1 MNSHLKEWLI
11 EHKTSEGKSVPKCK
25 FCHCVLAS
33 KLCDLKLHASTK
45 KHKEN
50 AQAFSTGRQPTLPFK
65 SLKKVTDSQIAEG
78 RMAMFVA
85 AHTAV
90 STCDHL
96 NNLCKGCFTDSKTA
110 SMIQMKRS
118 KCSGI
123 IKNILYPHFMRD
135 VTDAVGDRHYSLL
148 IDESTDISVHKY
160 LGMAI
165 IYHDD
170 LKGKIISTFLSL
182 SELEECNAAA
192 IVGSLKATLE
202 YFGLNLK
209 KLRGIGTDNASVMVG
224 INNGVYQKLK
234 AEVPN
239 LILIRCVCHSLQLSV
254 SAATAEALPRNL
266 EFLVSETYNWFA
278 RSSSRQVTYKKIYN
292 LINDDHDPM
301 KIVQACETRWLSIA
315 TAVERIYSQWLELKT
330 HFDMARTTE
339 KCYTAEMLS
348 SMFNDARN
356 LAYIKFMLPI
366 VKDIQRVNKA
376 FESNDA
382 DPTKLLN
389 DLVLLV
395 KSLVNKIVLP
405 TSRVDPLEGNFEEY
419 LDPKP
424 YLGYDFEKEV
434 DALREKGF
442 SSQDEMSLRGR
453 CIKFI
458 TVLVKEIRQRLPNNV
473 RILEQISLLSVD
485 KALHAVKEPLTSLLE
500 LLQIPSYQIGVIE
513 NQWQNITLI
522 KWKEVNNTISF
533 WSEVNN
539 YRDASNCNPLKELAD
554 FALSV
559 LVLPHSNGE
568 VERVFSQMNI
578 VKNKLRNRMETKMVN
593 AILGIRAGLRRN
605 DKCCYNYELP
615 PDVLK
620 MIGTTEAYS
629 DRENQPAAAAAASP
643 LVVASTS
650 QVQAHVESLRD
661 DDIDDPSAD
670 LLYF

>member
-1 MNSHLKEWLI
+1 MNSQLKEWLI
-11 EHKTSEGKSVPKCK
+11 EQKTGEGKSVPKCK
-25 FCHCVLAS
+25 FCHCLLAP

-50 AQAFSTGRQPTLPFK
+50 AQAFSRGRQPTVPFQPLRK
-65 SLKKVTDSQIAEG
+65 ITESQITEG

-90 STCDHL
+90 ATCDHL
-96 NNLCKGCFTDSKTA
+96 NNLCKGCFTDSKIA
-110 SMIQMKRS
+110 SMVQMKRS

-123 IKNILYPHFMRD
+123 IKNILYPHFMTD
-135 VTDAVGDRHYSLL
+135 VTAAVGDRHYSLL

-182 SELEECNAAA
+182 SELEECNADA
-192 IVGSLKATLE
+192 IVRSLKATLE

-209 KLRGIGTDNASVMVG
+209 NLRGIGTDNASVMVG
-224 INNGVYQKLK
+224 INNGVYQKLR

-254 SAATAEALPRNL
+254 SAATAEVLPRNL

-330 HFDMARTTE
+330 HFDIVRTRE
-339 KCYTAEMLS
+339 KCYTAEMLF
-348 SMFNDARN
+348 SMFSDDRN
-356 LAYIKFMLPI
+356 LAYIKFMLPV

-376 FESNDA
+376 FESNEA

-389 DLVLLV
+389 DLVMLV
-395 KSLVNKIVLP
+395 KSLVKKIVLP

-419 LDPKP
+419 LDQKP
-424 YLGYDFEKEV
+424 YLGYDFEREV

-442 SSQDEMSLRGR
+442 SSQDEMALRGR

-458 TVLVKEIRQRLPNNV
+458 TVLVKEIRQRLPSNIK
-473 RILEQISLLSVD
+473 ILEQISLLSVD

-500 LLQIPSYQIGVIE
+500 LLQTPSDQISVIE

-522 KWKEVNNTISF
+522 KWKEVKNTVSF
-533 WSEVNN
+533 WSEVHK

-559 LVLPHSNGE
+559 LVLPHSNAE

-578 VKNKLRNRMETKMVN
+578 VKSKLRNRMETKMAN

-620 MIGTTEAYS
+620 KIGTTETYS
-629 DRENQPAAAAAASP
+629 ERERPAAVSP
-643 LVVASTS
+643 LARPSTS
-650 QVQAHVESLRD
+650 QAQAQFESLHED
-661 DDIDDPSAD
+661 EDLDDPSA
-670 LLYF
+670 LLFF